1 MNPARI
7 DRQSA
12 FSGTAEV
19 RAAHR
24 FDPAALAAYLAD
36 HIEGFAGPLTV
47 SQFKGGQS
55 NPTYKLVTPSASYV
69 LRRKPPGR
77 LLPSAHAVEREYRAT
92 AALHPLG
99 FPVPRPHLLCE
110 DPGIIGTAFYVMDFV
125 PGRVFW
131 EPHVPGVT
139 APERAAIYDRLNTTL
154 ARLHQVDVRRAG
166 LSDFGRPDGYVQ
178 RQIKRW
184 SDQYRASETDKIAE
198 MDRLIAFLPTA
209 APDTGAVALVH
220 GDYRL
225 DNCII
230 AEDGPQIRAVLDWEL
245 STLGD
250 PIADFTYHLMQ
261 WRMPSAPDG
270 AGVGS
275 LLGHEN
281 DAPGLPRLEDY
292 VDLYCARTGRTGI
305 PDLDLYLAYNFFRM
319 AAIFQGIVGRVRDGT
334 ATNPNAAAVA
344 GQVRPMAEVAWA
356 YARRAGA

>member
-1 MNPARI
+1 MSARL
-7 DRQSA
+7 DRQAA
-12 FSGTAEV
+12 FSGTADV
-19 RAAHR
+19 RPPHR
-24 FDPAALAAYLAD
+24 FDAAALAAYLAD
-36 HIEGFAGPLTV
+36 HVEGFAGPLTV

-55 NPTYKLVTPSASYV
+55 NPTYKLATPRASYV

-77 LLPSAHAVEREYRAT
+77 LLPSAHAVEREYRVT

-110 DPGIIGTAFYVMDFV
+110 DPAVIGTAFYVMDFV

-131 EPHVPGVT
+131 EPHVPGV
-139 APERAAIYDRLNTTL
+139 AAAERAAIYDRLNATL
-154 ARLHQVDVRRAG
+154 ARLHRVDAAAAG
-166 LSDFGRPDGYVQ
+166 LSDFGRPAGYVQ
-178 RQIKRW
+178 RQIRRW
-184 SDQYRASETDKIAE
+184 SEQYRVSATATIPE

-209 APDTGAVALVH
+209 APDTGAAVLVH

-225 DNCII
+225 DNCIL
-230 AEDGPQIRAVLDWEL
+230 AEDQPAIRAVLDWEL
-245 STLGD
+245 ATLGD

-261 WRMPSAPDG
+261 WRMPPAPDG

-275 LLGHEN
+275 LVGHEA

-292 VDLYCARTGRTGI
+292 VALYCARTGRAGI

-334 ATNPNAAAVA
+334 AANANAAAVA

>member
-1 MNPARI
+1 MTASL
-7 DRQSA
+7 DRQA
-12 FSGTAEV
+12 TFSGTAEV
-19 RAAHR
+19 RAQHR
-24 FDPAALAAYLAD
+24 FEVKALAAYLAEHVD
-36 HIEGFAGPLTV
+36 DFQGPLSV

-55 NPTYKLVTPSASYV
+55 NPTYKLVTPRAAYV
-69 LRRKPPGR
+69 LRRKPPGK

-99 FPVPRPHLLCE
+99 FPVPRPRLLCK
-110 DPGIIGTAFYVMDFV
+110 DPGVIGTAFYVMDFV

-131 EPHVPGVT
+131 EPHLPGAT
-139 APERAAIYDRLNTTL
+139 APERAAIYDSLNATL
-154 ARLHQVDVRRAG
+154 ARLHKVDVAAAG
-166 LSDFGRPDGYVQ
+166 LSDFGRPAGYVQ
-178 RQIKRW
+178 RQISRW
-184 SDQYRASETDKIAE
+184 SEQYRASATETIAD

-209 APDTGAVALVH
+209 APDTGAAALVH

-225 DNCII
+225 DNCIL
-230 AEDGPQIRAVLDWEL
+230 AEDGPAIRAVLDWEL

-261 WRMPSAPDG
+261 WRMPPAPDG

-275 LLGHEN
+275 LVGHES

-292 VDLYCARTGRTGI
+292 VALYCARTGRPGI

-334 ATNPNAAAVA
+334 AANPNAAAVA